1 MSRRFV
7 RAHPFGSQ
15 KAKRKISG
23 KSVSSVP
30 TSMYWRSLT
39 HFMLLL
45 SLSLYTPWKHQ
56 KTRGFLMFSGV
67 WKENLAQNGL
77 RWVSKKH
84 IFNPGP
90 MFPHFFPWKL
100 RDEMGQSIQVW
111 TKWNLWKTCLEYFV
125 PNLTKDI
132 TCRLKIYLVHDAHFG

>member
-39 HFMLLL
+39 HFILLL
-45 SLSLYTPWKHQ
+45 SLSLYPLKTSENQRFFDFFRGMERELGTKWVKMSKQ
-56 KTRGFLMFSGV
+56 KT
-67 WKENLAQNGL
+67 
-77 RWVSKKH
+77 
-84 IFNPGP
+84 
-90 MFPHFFPWKL
+90 HF
-100 RDEMGQSIQVW
+100 
-111 TKWNLWKTCLEYFV
+111 
-125 PNLTKDI
+125 
-132 TCRLKIYLVHDAHFG
+132 